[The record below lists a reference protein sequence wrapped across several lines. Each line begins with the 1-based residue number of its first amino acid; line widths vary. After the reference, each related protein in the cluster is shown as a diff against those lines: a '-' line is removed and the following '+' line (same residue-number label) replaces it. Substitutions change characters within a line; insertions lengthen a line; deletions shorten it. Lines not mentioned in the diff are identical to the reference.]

1 MADRGQR
8 TLAALDTLGA
18 FNRGIGAAGVFA
30 ASALIAL
37 MTVFVI
43 LGVFF
48 RYVLNDSLTWVE
60 DVALILMVTTA
71 FIVAPHAFR
80 SGANVAIEL
89 FTTPLPA
96 TAVRVLRLVINMLI
110 LWIVYRYFFESLALV
125 NRGWGIRV
133 NTVPIAWAWPYMIVP
148 VAFAAMALVA
158 VELIGRDIW
167 ALLMRSKAADL
178 PHDMPQE
185 PE

>member
-1 MADRGQR
+1 MAERGGR
-8 TLAALDTLGA
+8 TLAALEGLGA
-18 FNRGIGAAGVFA
+18 FNRGVGAAGVFL
-30 ASALIAL
+30 ASVLIVL
-37 MTVFVI
+37 MTLFVI

-71 FIVAPHAFR
+71 FIVAPHAYR

-89 FTTPLPA
+89 FTSPLPTLA
-96 TAVRVLRLVINMLI
+96 LRLLRLVINMLI
-110 LWIVYRYFFESLALV
+110 LWIIYRYFFESLALV
-125 NRGWGIRV
+125 KRGWGIRV
-133 NTVPIAWAWPYMIVP
+133 NTVPIPWAWPYMIVP
-148 VAFAAMALVA
+148 MAFAAMAVVA

-167 ALLMRSKAADL
+167 ALVMRSGAADL
-178 PHDMPQE
+178 PHHAPQE